1 MEKENQCNN
10 RRKQERMMSVW
21 EWSAIVLGTY
31 GFLIFIAGNLLSAG
45 KSLPENPSLWWGAV
59 MIAFSIIIF
68 LIGRKEKTMSKVIT
82 KDKNTILIS
91 TIIYL
96 LCILS
101 GQAYSQ
107 KTEDW
112 EFFHPDPSLES
123 TGGLFRV
130 VSPRTINFRTFS
142 IGTYFGYFNTPD
154 NKVIVISREHFA
166 LKEQRQQVYF
176 EKFNSYGFY
185 NYINI
190 SGGLPQI
197 DVGGIISSDI
207 SISMRNSSVFLENQ
221 MRGGDLAQDN
231 AQVLGDVIITPK
243 ISYLFEAKDL
253 SFSLWPK
260 IILLSQYRKPEIGAI
275 SWATGFSALYD
286 FDERIKS
293 ETLSLINPKLI
304 LSVSYNFDNSKV
316 ITKNKRIPPYAE
328 TQIFIEPYNHIDFG
342 LGVEAGNSKRG
353 IGKFLSGFVEW
364 SFMQYTP
371 IPQGAKFSDM
381 PMFIS
386 TGIRIKPIPLISEII
401 RGIPEEIREF
411 SFFAVG
417 DFSPTP
423 GYVIPFPIGPDVIL
437 RNSPVWR
444 LFLGMNII
452 WAPWEKAPRIISGEG
467 GRIRMKVVDEVSGSP
482 IEDAIISYPGLEVSP
497 QATDRA
503 GDVLSYELPEGEW
516 SVAVRKEGYEIFST
530 KIALKKGEV
539 KDIQIKLKKVVQ
551 KGAIY
556 GQVSSSDGKVLAAR
570 IEIEGLDIPPT
581 FSNPQDGKFEI
592 TLPPGTHKIKIS
604 SQNYNP
610 STVDI
615 TLAPGEKKRLDII
628 LEPIEEYVQKGGEQK
643 LKEKQQK
650 IIIEKA
656 TNRILIPEKILF
668 ETEKPDVLKVSVDT
682 LRELAE
688 FIQKEVK
695 NKKIRIEVHTDP
707 IKDPNFDR
715 ELTQKRAE
723 KIAEILSGFG
733 VPRQNLIPIGK
744 GSDFPITTNETP
756 EGRSINRRVDFI
768 LE

>member
-1 MEKENQCNN
+1 MEKENQFNN

-68 LIGRKEKTMSKVIT
+68 LIGRKEKTISKVIT

-221 MRGGDLAQDN
+221 MRGGDLAQDT

-260 IILLSQYRKPEIGAI
+260 IILLS
-275 SWATGFSALYD
+275 
-286 FDERIKS
+286 
-293 ETLSLINPKLI
+293 
-304 LSVSYNFDNSKV
+304 
-316 ITKNKRIPPYAE
+316 
-328 TQIFIEPYNHIDFG
+328 H
-342 LGVEAGNSKRG
+342 
-353 IGKFLSGFVEW
+353 
-364 SFMQYTP
+364 
-371 IPQGAKFSDM
+371 
-381 PMFIS
+381 
-386 TGIRIKPIPLISEII
+386 
-401 RGIPEEIREF
+401 
-411 SFFAVG
+411 
-417 DFSPTP
+417 
-423 GYVIPFPIGPDVIL
+423 
-437 RNSPVWR
+437 
-444 LFLGMNII
+444 
-452 WAPWEKAPRIISGEG
+452 
-467 GRIRMKVVDEVSGSP
+467 
-482 IEDAIISYPGLEVSP
+482 
-497 QATDRA
+497 
-503 GDVLSYELPEGEW
+503 
-516 SVAVRKEGYEIFST
+516 
-530 KIALKKGEV
+530 
-539 KDIQIKLKKVVQ
+539 
-551 KGAIY
+551 
-556 GQVSSSDGKVLAAR
+556 
-570 IEIEGLDIPPT
+570 
-581 FSNPQDGKFEI
+581 
-592 TLPPGTHKIKIS
+592 
-604 SQNYNP
+604 
-610 STVDI
+610 
-615 TLAPGEKKRLDII
+615 
-628 LEPIEEYVQKGGEQK
+628 
-643 LKEKQQK
+643 
-650 IIIEKA
+650 
-656 TNRILIPEKILF
+656 
-668 ETEKPDVLKVSVDT
+668 
-682 LRELAE
+682 
-688 FIQKEVK
+688 
-695 NKKIRIEVHTDP
+695 
-707 IKDPNFDR
+707 
-715 ELTQKRAE
+715 
-723 KIAEILSGFG
+723 
-733 VPRQNLIPIGK
+733 
-744 GSDFPITTNETP
+744 
-756 EGRSINRRVDFI
+756 
-768 LE
+768 